1 MMFSIQSLWWI
12 VWSRINIILCFI
24 FKAKFWSTKQ
34 KQEYTGE
41 TEEEDYFGDDFGDSW
56 KSLPEGYQL
65 ICKPSALA
73 YWLLKDIQ
81 RLVLEPTRWWWSHW
95 PNLQT
100 LIQHI
105 LPPDTPLELARE
117 NLQLIDGGIIAL
129 DWVVGPR
136 QILKARRGTNV
147 TDNPPLLLVIPN
159 PFGKLTRNVQHFC
172 LLALGKGYYPVIF
185 NRRGQNGC
193 PLTTLRLQDFGEPGD
208 LKEAVNYIRFRHPSS
223 MLFAVS
229 EGLGSG
235 LLLSYLGECG
245 SSSYMTAVSCIS
257 PVFRCQEWFETR
269 LPWFYEW
276 ALLLYQKVILSRYF
290 TALGE
295 IVSTE
300 KLFGSST
307 LKELHETLHCQSK
320 NEKVNWDSYWERND
334 PLRDVDEVAVPVLCI
349 CSTDDPIRGSPQTT
363 LPIELFRTNPY
374 FLLLLTHCGGHCAFL
389 TDSPVAWSHEVTL
402 DYFRSI
408 TEFFRTEE
416 KKKWFTR
423 RRSSNLM
430 ARRRRPTLQ
439 RRETAIYKDLE
450 EIFSWKRSYTR

>member
-1 MMFSIQSLWWI
+1 MFSMQSVWRVI
-12 VWSRINIILCFI
+12 WSRISILI
-24 FKAKFWSTKQ
+24 GSVFKVKIWSTKQ
-34 KQEYTGE
+34 KQEHTGE
-41 TEEEDYFGDDFGDSW
+41 TEEDDRFGDDFRDSW
-56 KSLPEGYQL
+56 VSFAEGYQL
-65 ICKPSALA
+65 ICKQSALA
-73 YWLLKDIQ
+73 RWLLKDIQ
-81 RLVLEPTRWWWSHW
+81 RLVLEPTRWCWSHW
-95 PNLQT
+95 SNLQT
-100 LIQHI
+100 LIQNF
-105 LPPDTPLELARE
+105 LPPDNVLELARE
-117 NLQLIDGGIIAL
+117 NLQLTDGGIIAL

-136 QILKARRGTNV
+136 QSLKTRRGTNI

-172 LLALGKGYYPVIF
+172 LLALDKGYYPVIF
-185 NRRGQNGC
+185 NRRGQNDC

-208 LKEAVNYIRFRHPSS
+208 LKEAVNYICFRHPSS
-223 MLFAVS
+223 MFFAVS

-276 ALLLYQKVILSRYF
+276 PLLFYQKVILSRYF
-290 TALGE
+290 SALVE
-295 IVSTE
+295 VVSTE
-300 KLFGSST
+300 KLFRSNS
-307 LKELHETLHCQSK
+307 LQEFHETLHCQFE
-320 NEKVNWDSYWERND
+320 NRKVSWDTYWERNE

-349 CSTDDPIRGSPQTT
+349 CSMDDPIRGPPQTT

-374 FLLLLTHCGGHCAFL
+374 FLLLLTHYGGHCGFL
-389 TDSPVAWSHEVTL
+389 TESPGAWSHEVTL

-423 RRSSNLM
+423 HRSSNLM
-430 ARRRRPTLQ
+430 TRHRRSTLQ
-439 RRETAIYKDLE
+439 RQETAIYKDLEE

>member
-1 MMFSIQSLWWI
+1 MFSVQSLWWTL
-12 VWSRINIILCFI
+12 WSWVTALIHSIS
-24 FKAKFWSTKQ
+24 KTKFWETKQ
-34 KQEYTGE
+34 RQECIGE
-41 TEEEDYFGDDFGDSW
+41 TEEEDGFGDDFGDSW
-56 KSLPEGYQL
+56 EPLPEGYQL

-73 YWLLKDIQ
+73 QWLLKDIQ
-81 RLVLEPTRWWWSHW
+81 RLVLEPTRWWWRRW

-100 LIQHI
+100 LIQHL

-117 NLQLIDGGIIAL
+117 NLQLGDGGIIAL

-136 QILKARRGTNV
+136 QRVKTRRGTNV

-159 PFGKLTRNVQHFC
+159 PFGTLTRNVQNLC

-193 PLTTLRLQDFGEPGD
+193 PLTTLKVQDFGEPGD
-208 LKEAVNYIRFRHPSS
+208 LKEAVTYICFRHPSS

-245 SSSYMTAVSCIS
+245 SSSYITAVSCIS

-276 ALLLYQKVILSRYF
+276 PLLLHQKVSLSRYF

-295 IVSTE
+295 VVSTG
-300 KLFGSST
+300 KLFGSNS
-307 LKELHETLHCQSK
+307 LKELHEILHCQCEDRTVS
-320 NEKVNWDSYWERND
+320 WDSYWERNE

-349 CSTDDPIRGSPQTT
+349 CSMDDPVRGSPQTT

-374 FLLLLTHCGGHCAFL
+374 FLLLLTHCGGHCGFL
-389 TDSPVAWSHEVTL
+389 TEWNVAWSHEVTL
-402 DYFRSI
+402 DYFRSV
-408 TEFFRTEE
+408 TEFFSTEE

-423 RRSSNLM
+423 RRSSHLM
-430 ARRRRPTLQ
+430 SRWRRPTLQ
-439 RRETAIYKDLE
+439 RRETAIYKDLRE